1 MAIVYL
7 HKRKD
12 TNSVFYIGVGKDEKR
27 AYQKIGRNKYWHN
40 IVEKFGY
47 EVQITHTNLVWDEA
61 ISIEKY
67 LISFYGRKDSKL
79 GLLCNLTDGGEGCLG
94 VLFTDDRRKKISDK
108 SKLRKGK
115 YTIEQRMKMSVRQ
128 KEYMNL
134 PEVKQRNRQSAIL
147 RLSSPEERLKMRDR
161 VKQAMNRDDVKEK
174 VSKSSKLA
182 WDNQERRL
190 AFSLYKKGKKLSEET
205 KMKMSQSRIGEKN
218 PNFGRVFTE
227 EQRLNMSKA
236 HLGKVRIQTEEEK
249 LKRSNTMKQKW
260 ARIKFEKQTLC
271 NL

>member
-67 LISFYGRKDSKL
+67 LISFYGRKDLKL

-134 PEVKQRNRQSAIL
+134 PEVKERNRQSAIL
-147 RLSSPEERLKMRDR
+147 RLSSPEGLAKMKQS
-161 VKQAMNRDDVKEK
+161 VKIAMNRKDVKEK
-174 VSKSSKLA
+174 VSIASKMA
-182 WDNQERRL
+182 WNNEDRRL
-190 AFSLYKKGKKLSEET
+190 AFSLHKKGKKHSEET
-205 KMKMSQSRIGEKN
+205 KLKMSLSRRGEKN

-227 EQRLNMSKA
+227 EQRLNMRNA
-236 HLGKVRIQTEEEK
+236 HLGKVRIQTQEEK
-249 LKRSNTMKQKW
+249 LKRSNTMKEKW
-260 ARIKFEKQTLC
+260 AKIKLEKHILC
-271 NL
+271 N

>member
-1 MAIVYL
+1 MAIVYV
-7 HKRKD
+7 HNRKD
-12 TNSVFYIGVGKDEKR
+12 TNSIFYVGVGKDEKR
-27 AYQKIGRNKYWHN
+27 AYQKIGRNKHWHN
-40 IVEKFGY
+40 IVKKVGY
-47 EVQITHTNLVWDEA
+47 NIQITHTNLVWEEA

-67 LISFYGRKDSKL
+67 LIAFYGRKDL
-79 GLLCNLTDGGEGCLG
+79 NIGNLCNLTDGGEGCSA
-94 VLFTDDRRKKISDK
+94 VIFTDERKRKISEK
-108 SKLRKGK
+108 AKLRIGK
-115 YTIEQRMKMSVRQ
+115 YSEEQRRQASERQ
-128 KEYMNL
+128 KIYMNM
-134 PEVKQRNRQSAIL
+134 PHVKERNRQNGIL